1 VRKVL
6 ELSSVTDVSL
16 EQEIET
22 LKLYIELESML
33 LQSDFSYAILV
44 DDNIDISGVQIPTL
58 LLQPYVEN
66 AFKHGLRHKTGS
78 KQLLIKISINDT
90 KDILIIEITDDGIG
104 RAASEIINNQ
114 NGDKHK
120 SFALSAIEKR
130 IQLLNFEN
138 RDVVGIEIKD
148 NFENGSSSGTTII
161 IRIHV

>member
-6 ELSSVTDVSL
+6 ELSSVTDVPL

-33 LQSDFSYAILV
+33 LQSDFSYAVLV
-44 DDNIDISGVQIPTL
+44 DEDVDISGVQIPTL

-78 KQLLIKISINDT
+78 KKLLIKISINNA
-90 KDILIIEITDDGIG
+90 KDVLTIDITDDGIG
-104 RAASEIINNQ
+104 RAASELINNQ
-114 NGDKHK
+114 NGFKHK

-130 IQLLNFEN
+130 IQLLNFEK
-138 RDVVGIEIKD
+138 RDLVGVEIID
-148 NFENGSSSGTTII
+148 NFEKGQPTGTSII